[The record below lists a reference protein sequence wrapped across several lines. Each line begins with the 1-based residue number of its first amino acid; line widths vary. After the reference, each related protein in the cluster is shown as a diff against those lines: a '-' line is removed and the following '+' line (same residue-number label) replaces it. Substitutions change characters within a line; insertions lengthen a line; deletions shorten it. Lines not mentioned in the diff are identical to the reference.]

1 MAYLR
6 IPNPKRVK
14 LTSRAYECEFIGYEI
29 NKKEYRFYDLNINV
43 IIESNDDDFHEIKF
57 PFFKLRK

>member
-1 MAYLR
+1 LAYLR

-29 NKKEYRFYDLNINV
+29 NRKEYMFYDLNVNV
-43 IIESNDDDFHEIKF
+43 IKESNDDDFYEIKF
-57 PFFKLRK
+57 PFKLRK